1 MAKAGSWRI
10 GFSPIPSLGI
20 GKIWLNGL
28 EVFIIKIKK
37 PIIIICWNSK
47 VKILYCLVWSLDLNR
62 KININNVNE
71 INAKGQ
77 RNVKQL
83 IKQLKKKKKT
93 QRKRGSSIR
102 KTSKNVS

>member
-37 PIIIICWNSK
+37 PIIIICWNNK
-47 VKILYCLVWSLDLNR
+47 VKVLYCLVWSLDLKR
-62 KININNVNE
+62 KININNVNTNSQSNKLPSWLPQVPE
-71 INAKGQ
+71 I
-77 RNVKQL
+77 L
-83 IKQLKKKKKT
+83 
-93 QRKRGSSIR
+93 
-102 KTSKNVS
+102 